1 MGATQARD
9 DATGGAASG
18 ELLAKTS
25 TIGAIGRYCVVALA
39 AIPVAPVFGARVV
52 IIAVDAVFAAIAII
66 ANIVSA
72 RDTVV
77 ALFVGRTLRLL
88 FADAVNAE
96 TGSTVPVA
104 GATFGVP
111 RIGIARLGA
120 EIADVIGALVAV
132 VAVFFGRTLRRL
144 HFAEAAQTDT
154 GNAVGLAGCSVV
166 HPAERVIPPRN
177 RGAHAT
183 DTSTVDAFVV
193 VAVVAGV
200 PLP

>member
-1 MGATQARD
+1 VP
-9 DATGGAASG
+9 
-18 ELLAKTS
+18 LPLKTFAIG
-25 TIGAIGRYCVVALA
+25 TIGRWWIVATA
-39 AIPVAPVFGARVV
+39 GIRVAPVVGAFV
-52 IIAVDAVFAAIAII
+52 IVPAVDDVFAAIAII
-66 ANIVSA
+66 ANIVRA
-72 RDTVV
+72 RDAVV
-77 ALFVGRTLRLL
+77 ALLVGRAFGLR